1 MPDPPIDPPAGPPAE
16 RPIDPRG
23 PVEMV
28 AAEAAEFAAVDPAD
42 LWPDDIERYAPADEE
57 PSWYWPE
64 PPDDPRDCP
73 DDARLRAGVG
83 AGGGDPRP
91 EVLGAGFTHRA
102 EARERCERA
111 DTGRVGPASPASV
124 WIRIDRGR
132 ARARIQSHPERAR
145 TRTRTWSQPD
155 RVTHETAESAT
166 IRAGVAGGFAAGAP
180 LDLLP
185 PDPVLAG
192 FVEEAFDGG
201 LHQVTDDELVG
212 MLCAAHRLASWQA
225 GVELAAVAEL
235 DARRRAQARRA
246 GSSQVGEHVSEEL
259 AAALALTARSAD
271 AMLGLAREFARIPAV
286 RTGMLSGRI
295 DRARAEVFASE
306 LSGLGDI
313 AAAAVA
319 AAFRD
324 VAASMTTGQL
334 RAALRAM
341 VLEIDPDA
349 ARRRAERGRAEARV
363 EAWQE
368 SSGNGALAGRE
379 LPAAEMIAAD
389 KRIDAIART
398 LRAAGV
404 PGNLEQ
410 IRAMVFTALLTGR
423 DPATLVPA
431 APGAAEAPDSRAA
444 GGEPRGPRSEPAES
458 GSTPGGETAPADR
471 VPADRVPA
479 DRVPADRVPAD
490 RVPADRVPAAPA
502 PSAGNTGGRRPAAPD
517 ARPAGGAAAPFAAW
531 PMSWSGTVNL
541 TLPLATWLGWSDAP
555 GDAAG
560 FGPLAGP
567 DCRDLADRLTTGPNV
582 RWCLTLTGP
591 DGRAVG
597 HACARA
603 GPAAMADPADGRP
616 AAGDA
621 AAVCRAPVMEWLA
634 GLRIRWL
641 ERDNCR
647 HPLQTAAYRPGA
659 PLRHLIKIRQ
669 RTCAFPGCRWPAR
682 ACDDDHTVPFEDG
695 GRTCECNLAPLCRR
709 HHQAKQAVGWHLDQ
723 PQPGVLVWTMPS
735 GRTYTTRPTRY
746 GPLPTG
752 SLPGP

>member
-1 MPDPPIDPPAGPPAE
+1 MPDPPIDPPPDPRIDPPA
-16 RPIDPRG
+16 DPRK
-23 PVEMV
+23 PADPPADPRESAEL
-28 AAEAAEFAAVDPAD
+28 AAASAESATVDPAD

-57 PSWYWPE
+57 PSWYWPG
-64 PPDDPRDCP
+64 PLDDPRDFSGAAA
-73 DDARLRAGVG
+73 DDGG
-83 AGGGDPRP
+83 AGP

-102 EARERCERA
+102 EARGCREGA
-111 DTGRVGPASPASV
+111 GT
-124 WIRIDRGR
+124 
-132 ARARIQSHPERAR
+132 
-145 TRTRTWSQPD
+145 
-155 RVTHETAESAT
+155 
-166 IRAGVAGGFAAGAP
+166 RAGVAGGFAAGAP

-192 FVEEAFDGG
+192 FVDEAFDAG

-212 MLCAAHRLASWQA
+212 MLCAARRLASWQA

-235 DARRRAQARRA
+235 DARRRAQATRA
-246 GSSQVGEHVSEEL
+246 GSSQIGEHVSEEL

-286 RTGMLSGRI
+286 RTGMLTGRI
-295 DRARAEVFASE
+295 DRSRAEVFASE

-324 VAASMTTGQL
+324 IAGSMTTGQL

-431 APGAAEAPDSRAA
+431 GPAAAGAGAAGPASAGAADAHAA
-444 GGEPRGPRSEPAES
+444 GAADAHAAGDAAPAGPGSAAGDADGRGPA
-458 GSTPGGETAPADR
+458 TADDRPADR
-471 VPADRVPA
+471 NRV
-479 DRVPADRVPAD
+479 
-490 RVPADRVPAAPA
+490 AAPL
-502 PSAGNTGGRRPAAPD
+502 AG
-517 ARPAGGAAAPFAAW
+517 W

-541 TLPLATWLGWSDAP
+541 TLPLATWLARSDAP
-555 GDAAG
+555 GDVAG

-567 DCRDLADRLTTGPNV
+567 DCRDLADRLATGPSV

-603 GPAAMADPADGRP
+603 GPSAVADPAAADGGTP

-621 AAVCRAPVMEWLA
+621 DTARRAPITAWLA
-634 GLRIRWL
+634 GLQIRWL
-641 ERDNCR
+641 ERGNCG
-647 HPLQTAAYRPGA
+647 HPLETAAYRPGA
-659 PLRHLIKIRQ
+659 PLRHLIKVRQ

-682 ACDDDHTVPFEDG
+682 ACDDDHTVPFEAG
-695 GRTCECNLAPLCRR
+695 GRTCECNLAPLCRY
-709 HHQAKQAVGWHLDQ
+709 HHRAKQTPGWKVTQLK
-723 PQPGVLVWTMPS
+723 PGNLIWTMPH
-735 GRTYTTRPTRY
+735 GRSYSVIPDSY
-746 GPLPTG
+746 PI
-752 SLPGP
+752 

>member
-1 MPDPPIDPPAGPPAE
+1 MP
-16 RPIDPRG
+16 
-23 PVEMV
+23 
-28 AAEAAEFAAVDPAD
+28 AADWAD

-57 PSWYWPE
+57 PSWCWPD
-64 PPDDPRDCP
+64 PTDDLSECP
-73 DDARLRAGVG
+73 DEAGSRPG
-83 AGGGDPRP
+83 AGSGSGASDRDPRP

-102 EARERCERA
+102 EARE
-111 DTGRVGPASPASV
+111 
-124 WIRIDRGR
+124 
-132 ARARIQSHPERAR
+132 H
-145 TRTRTWSQPD
+145 
-155 RVTHETAESAT
+155 SAGDAAGT
-166 IRAGVAGGFAAGAP
+166 RAGVAGGFAAGAP

-192 FVEEAFDGG
+192 FVDEAFDAG

-212 MLCAAHRLASWQA
+212 MLCAARRLASWQA

-235 DARRRAQARRA
+235 DARRRAYARRP
-246 GSSQVGEHVSEEL
+246 GSSQVGEHLSEEL

-286 RTGMLSGRI
+286 RTGMLTGRI
-295 DRARAEVFASE
+295 DRPRAEVFASE

-324 VAASMTTGQL
+324 IAGSMTTGQL

-341 VLEIDPDA
+341 VLELDPDA

-363 EAWQE
+363 EAWQG

-404 PGNLEQ
+404 PGSLEQ
-410 IRAMVFTALLTGR
+410 IRALVFTALLTGR
-423 DPATLVPA
+423 DLASLVPA
-431 APGAAEAPDSRAA
+431 DGAPADGAPADGAPADGA
-444 GGEPRGPRSEPAES
+444 PAD
-458 GSTPGGETAPADR
+458 GSPADR
-471 VPADRVPA
+471 VPEAGAPANRAPAGPVPAARGSAMAAAGGSGSAAPTGCPA
-479 DRVPADRVPAD
+479 DRVGV
-490 RVPADRVPAAPA
+490 
-502 PSAGNTGGRRPAAPD
+502 T
-517 ARPAGGAAAPFAAW
+517 APFTGW

-541 TLPLATWLGWSDAP
+541 TLPLTTWLGRSDAP
-555 GDAAG
+555 GDLAG

-567 DCRDLADRLTTGPNV
+567 DCRDLASRLATGPNV

-603 GPAAMADPADGRP
+603 GPSATVDPAVGAGP
-616 AAGDA
+616 AAPPGA
-621 AAVCRAPVMEWLA
+621 SAVPGAPIMAWLA

-641 ERDNCR
+641 ERDQCG

-682 ACDDDHTVPFEDG
+682 ACDDDHTVPFEAG

-709 HHQAKQAVGWHLDQ
+709 HHQAKQAPGWKLTQPEPGHLI
-723 PQPGVLVWTMPS
+723 WTTPH
-735 GRTYTTRPTRY
+735 GRRY
-746 GPLPTG
+746 EVSPDSHPI
-752 SLPGP
+752 